1 MDNVGLELI
10 LIGCG
15 ILANG
20 FFAGAEIA
28 LVSARVSRLTQL
40 RQESVPGAAAALS
53 LKQAPESFLATIQIA
68 ITTVGTLA
76 SAVGGATA
84 VEVLTP
90 FFASLGVPG
99 AERWARPIALGLV
112 IVVLTYVSLV
122 IGELAPKAIALRDP
136 ERLACLV
143 ARPIRWLS
151 RVSGIAGRMLTAS
164 ANALL
169 RLLGVKK
176 ADESL
181 FVSEDEVRYLV
192 TEGAAKGIFEGVEA
206 ELVHSAFEFADTTV
220 REVMV
225 PRPNIRGLEVATPP
239 AEILARAVEVGHFR
253 IPVYRESIEN
263 PVGVVTMKDL
273 LGPAARGMPVSL
285 ATLVRPVLF
294 VPEFARISVLL
305 KEFQRNR
312 QNLAMVVDEYGGVV
326 GLVTLED
333 VLEEIVGEIREEQEA
348 LGLPYVTRLPDG
360 SYVLDGTAPVRELR
374 AKLPLPLEESP
385 DYSTVAGFLL
395 DRLQGIPTPG
405 ASIVVNGYRWTVVD
419 VEGPRITKVKV
430 QRES

>member
-1 MDNVGLELI
+1 M
-10 LIGCG
+10 
-15 ILANG
+15 
-20 FFAGAEIA
+20 
-28 LVSARVSRLTQL
+28 
-40 RQESVPGAAAALS
+40 RQQAVPGAAAALG

-84 VEVLTP
+84 VEALTP
-90 FFASLGVPG
+90 FFIDLGIPG
-99 AERWARPIALGLV
+99 AGQWARPLALGLV
-112 IVVLTYVSLV
+112 ILVLTYVSLV

-143 ARPIRWLS
+143 ARPIRRLS
-151 RVSGIAGRMLTAS
+151 QVVGVVGRMLAAS
-164 ANALL
+164 TNALL
-169 RLLGVKK
+169 RLLGVPK
-176 ADESL
+176 AAESL

-192 TEGAAKGIFEGVEA
+192 TEGAAKGIFERVEA

-220 REVMV
+220 REVMI
-225 PRPNIRGLEVATPP
+225 PRPNIRGLEVGTPP
-239 AEILARAVEVGHFR
+239 AEVLARAVEIGHFR

-263 PVGVVTMKDL
+263 PVGLVTMKDL
-273 LGPAARGMPVSL
+273 LAPAALGAPVSL
-285 ATLVRPVLF
+285 AALVRPVLF
-294 VPEFARISVLL
+294 VPEFARISALL

-312 QNLAMVVDEYGGVV
+312 QNMAMVVDEYGGVV

-333 VLEEIVGEIREEQEA
+333 VLEEIVGEIREEQEPA
-348 LGLPYVTRLPDG
+348 GLPYATRLPDG

-374 AKLPLPLEESP
+374 ARLSLPLEESP

-405 ASIVVNGYRWTVVD
+405 ASTVAEGYRWTVVD

-430 QRES
+430 QREP

>member
-1 MDNVGLELI
+1 MEDVWLELI

-40 RQESVPGAAAALS
+40 RQETRRGAAEALA

-84 VEVLTP
+84 VEALTP
-90 FFASLGVPG
+90 FVTSLGIPG
-99 AERWARPIALGLV
+99 VDRWARPVALGLV
-112 IVVLTYVSLV
+112 IIVLAYVSLV
-122 IGELAPKAIALRDP
+122 VGELAPKALALRDP

-151 RVSGIAGRMLTAS
+151 RVFGVVGRMLTTS
-164 ANALL
+164 TNTLL
-169 RLLGVKK
+169 WLLGVRK

-225 PRPNIRGLEVATPP
+225 PRPNIRGLDITTSPNEV
-239 AEILARAVEVGHFR
+239 LARAAEIGHVR

-273 LGPAARGMPVSL
+273 LGTAAHGAPVAL
-285 ATLVRPVLF
+285 ETLVRPVLF

-305 KEFQRNR
+305 KEFQRTR
-312 QNLAMVVDEYGGVV
+312 QSLGIVVDEYGGVV
-326 GLVTLED
+326 GLVTVED
-333 VLEEIVGEIREEQEA
+333 VLEEIVGEIREEQEPG
-348 LGLPYVTRLPDG
+348 GLPYVTRLPDG

-374 AKLPLPLEESP
+374 AKLSLPLEESP

-395 DRLQGIPTPG
+395 DRLQGIPRPG
-405 ASIVVNGYRWTVVD
+405 ASVVANGHRWTVVD

-430 QRES
+430 QREG

>member
-1 MDNVGLELI
+1 MEDVWLELI

-40 RQESVPGAAAALS
+40 RQETRPGAAEALA

-84 VEVLTP
+84 VEALTP
-90 FFASLGVPG
+90 FFASAGIPG
-99 AERWARPIALGLV
+99 GWARPVALGLV
-112 IVVLTYVSLV
+112 IVALTYVSLV
-122 IGELAPKAIALRDP
+122 IGELAPKALALRDP

-151 RVSGIAGRMLTAS
+151 RVSGVAGRILTAS
-164 ANALL
+164 TNALL
-169 RLLGVKK
+169 RLVGVGK

-192 TEGAAKGIFEGVEA
+192 TVGAAKGIFERVEA

-220 REVMV
+220 REIMV
-225 PRPNIRGLEVATPP
+225 PRPNIRGLDIATRPDEV
-239 AEILARAVEVGHFR
+239 LARAADIGHAR
-253 IPVYRESIEN
+253 IPVYRESIET

-273 LGPAARGMPVSL
+273 LGTAARGAPL
-285 ATLVRPVLF
+285 ALEALVRPILF

-305 KEFQRNR
+305 KEFQRTR
-312 QNLAMVVDEYGGVV
+312 QSLAIVVDEYGGVV
-326 GLVTLED
+326 GLVTVED
-333 VLEEIVGEIREEQEA
+333 VLEEIVGEIREEQEPA
-348 LGLPYVTRLPDG
+348 GLPYVTRLPDG

-374 AKLPLPLEESP
+374 AKLSLPLEESP

-395 DRLQGIPTPG
+395 DRLQGIPRPG
-405 ASIVVNGYRWTVVD
+405 ASVAASGHRWTVVD
-419 VEGPRITKVKV
+419 VDGPRITKVKV
-430 QRES
+430 QREG